1 MENSTKEINRLEQEQ
16 AQPAEMPARAAYHH
30 LEATFPQGRWAQPA
44 EMPARAAYWQ
54 EEQPLVLI
62 AGNLSLTFFER
73 TGVLQIGFLVTDAQ
87 GQRRLGRK
95 ISLRKEV
102 ISKTPR
108 ALFFLR
114 DVFKNWSREYDE
126 NSKSKES

>member
-1 MENSTKEINRLEQEQ
+1 MENVDN
-16 AQPAEMPARAAYHH
+16 MAAIKRNGQKRIHT
-30 LEATFPQGRWAQPA
+30 EATNR
-44 EMPARAAYWQ
+44 ARYW
-54 EEQPLVLI
+54 EDEQPLVMI
-62 AGNLSLTFFER
+62 ANNLHISYFEEN
-73 TGVLQIGFLVTDAQ
+73 GVLQIGFITTDEQ

-126 NSKSKES
+126 NSKSKE

>member
-1 MENSTKEINRLEQEQ
+1 MENLNTQEINGLERLHMKATNRARYWEEETPFIMIANNLHITYFEQ
-16 AQPAEMPARAAYHH
+16 
-30 LEATFPQGRWAQPA
+30 
-44 EMPARAAYWQ
+44 
-54 EEQPLVLI
+54 
-62 AGNLSLTFFER
+62 S
-73 TGVLQIGFLVTDAQ
+73 GVLQIGFLVTDAQ

-126 NSKSKES
+126 NSKSK